1 MLVSTKNFP
10 VNVTGF
16 FLCYII
22 ATVIEMKKIFNAL
35 TIFVTVAAIVFPTK
49 VFAAD
54 AWAIAAEALGV
65 LAAYKS
71 TLSQMLALGNNVH
84 AQMDVRKQDI
94 AKNGVDKNKLDVEVV
109 DSVMTRLING
119 GQYELRVNSLP
130 FVWSVNDSEKFNAAC
145 YPMNYISIN
154 RGLVRGLNLDE
165 NQLAAVLAHEMI
177 HGLEQHSAK
186 SYAQAVAQ
194 QLGAMLV
201 GMNID
206 ANSRSA
212 HIDWSK
218 FSAMVDYSIAKNISV
233 PVEYEA
239 DEGGFYLMTS
249 AGFNPGG
256 GAAAMNRLGYYLR
269 YETRDFLEF
278 DAQDKPSEQTFSDR
292 REEKLLQMM
301 TEYGGGYV
309 TVRKHERAY
318 RVSIN
323 GREIFYSFNT
333 ADDDTSAAVKAYYFA
348 GGLSKAFHDYDTVD
362 GWNFRRVGN
371 QIEFLTDEPAYKELR
386 ELSAMYNLGDKLQ
399 AMVTDAY
406 NRENPRT
413 RQRIH
418 EADAERKAAWEKI
431 RSEADNAKVKAAQ
444 ALRVNADAY
453 NDHGQG
459 ELALKEIERA
469 MRATNQDNLA
479 ECLAIRGRAKA
490 ICGDYDGA
498 LADTNSAVEKDP
510 KNLYNFLN
518 RADVR
523 HMRGET
529 ELALEDISHAISMD
543 AKNFISY
550 RLQAEILDELNRKDE
565 ALESYRKVY
574 ELTKKNPRSVPL
586 EYLDKINPK
595 AADKI
600 RKADKEAKSND
611 ET

>member
-1 MLVSTKNFP
+1 
-10 VNVTGF
+10 
-16 FLCYII
+16 
-22 ATVIEMKKIFNAL
+22 MKKIFNAVIIL
-35 TIFVTVAAIVFPTK
+35 TVTAILLPAK

-71 TLSQMLALGNNVH
+71 TLSQMLALGNNVY
-84 AQMDVRKQDI
+84 AQMEVKRQDI
-94 AKNGVDKNKLDVEVV
+94 EKNGTDPNKNDVEVV
-109 DSVMTRLING
+109 NSVMNRLVKA

-130 FVWSVNDSEKFNAAC
+130 FVWNVNDSDKFNAAC
-145 YPMNYISIN
+145 YPMNYISVN
-154 RGLVRGLNLDE
+154 RGLVRGFNLDE
-165 NQLAAVLAHEMI
+165 NQIAAVLAHEMT

-206 ANSRSA
+206 SNSRST

-256 GAAAMNRLGYYLR
+256 GAAAMNRLSYYLR
-269 YETRDFLEF
+269 YETRDFWEF
-278 DAQDKPSEQTFSDR
+278 DPQDKSSDETFSDHPDTDR
-292 REEKLLQMM
+292 REAKLLQLMVD
-301 TEYGGGYV
+301 YGGGHV
-309 TVRKHERAY
+309 TIRKHERAY
-318 RVSIN
+318 RVSIDA
-323 GREIFYSFNT
+323 REIFYSFNT

-348 GGLSKAFHDYDTVD
+348 GGLAKAFHDFDNVND
-362 GWNFRRVGN
+362 WNFRREGN
-371 QIEFLTDEPAYKELR
+371 QIDFLTDEIAYKELR
-386 ELSAMYNLGDKLQ
+386 ELAKMYNLGEKLQ
-399 AMVTDAY
+399 ILVTDAY

-418 EADAERKAAWEKI
+418 ELDAERKAFWEKI
-431 RSEADNAKVKAAQ
+431 RVEADNSKTKYAQ
-444 ALRVNADAY
+444 ALRINADAY

-459 ELALKEIERA
+459 ELALIEIERA
-469 MRATNQDNLA
+469 MRATNQDNFA

-490 ICGDYDGA
+490 ILGDYDAA
-498 LADTNSAVEKDP
+498 LADVDSAVDKDP

-523 HMRGET
+523 HMRGEI
-529 ELALEDISHAISMD
+529 ELALEDIARAIELD
-543 AKNFISY
+543 AKNPVSY
-550 RLQAEILDELNRKDE
+550 QLQAEILDEIDRKSE
-565 ALESYRKVY
+565 ATDSYRKVY
-574 ELTKKNPRSVPL
+574 ELSKKKFAVPI
-586 EYLDKINPK
+586 EYLEKIDPK
-595 AADKI
+595 AAEKLK
-600 RKADKEAKSND
+600 KAKETAKND

>member
-1 MLVSTKNFP
+1 
-10 VNVTGF
+10 
-16 FLCYII
+16 
-22 ATVIEMKKIFNAL
+22 MKKIFNAL
-35 TIFVTVAAIVFPTK
+35 TVLLTVAAILTPAK

-84 AQMDVRKQDI
+84 AQMEVRRQDI
-94 AKNGVDKNKLDVEVV
+94 EKNGVDPNNRDVEVV
-109 DSVMTRLING
+109 NSVMTRLVNN

-130 FVWSVNDSEKFNAAC
+130 FVWSLNDSEKFNAAC

-165 NQLAAVLAHEMI
+165 HQLAAVLAHEMI

-194 QLGAMLV
+194 QLGAMMV

-206 ANSRSA
+206 MNSRSS

-239 DEGGFYLMTS
+239 DEGGFYLMAS

-269 YETRDFLEF
+269 YETQDFWEF
-278 DAQDKPSEQTFSDR
+278 DAQDKPAEQTFSDHPETDR
-292 REEKLLQMM
+292 REEKLLKLM
-301 TEYGGGYV
+301 TDYGGGHV
-309 TVRKHERAY
+309 TVSKHERAY
-318 RVSIN
+318 RVRID
-323 GREIFYSFNT
+323 GREIFYALNT
-333 ADDDTSAAVKAYYFA
+333 ADDTNSAAVKAYYFA
-348 GGLSKAFHDYDTVD
+348 GGLVKAFHDYDSVEQ
-362 GWNFRRVGN
+362 WNFRRVNN
-371 QIEFLTDEPAYKELR
+371 QTDLLNDEPAYKELR
-386 ELSAMYNLGDKLQ
+386 ELSAMYNLGEKIQTL
-399 AMVTDAY
+399 VTDAY
-406 NRENPRT
+406 KYERPHT
-413 RQRIH
+413 RQRIR
-418 EADAERKAAWEKI
+418 EADAARKAVWDKI
-431 RSEADNAKVKAAQ
+431 RFEADNAKVKAAT

-469 MRATNQDNLA
+469 IRATNQDNIA

-498 LADTNSAVEKDP
+498 LADVDAACQQDP
-510 KNLYNFLN
+510 SNLYNFLN

-523 HMRGET
+523 HMRGEID
-529 ELALEDISHAISMD
+529 LALEDIDRAIAVD
-543 AKNFISY
+543 EKDPVSY
-550 RLQAEILDELNRKDE
+550 KLQADLFDELGRANE
-565 ALESYRKVY
+565 ALESYTKVY
-574 ELTKKNPRSVPL
+574 TLTKKNPRAIPL
-586 EYLDKINPK
+586 EYLDKIDPK
-595 AADKI
+595 AAEKI
-600 RKADKEAKSND
+600 RKTDKEAKSHD
-611 ET
+611 ES